1 MSASF
6 PLTAAEREAVMNFA
20 DGDPDENPWVAGKP
34 RQEEIDVVDYDPRWP
49 QRFAQ
54 EKARLKR
61 ALGPYAL
68 HIEHVGSTAVPA
80 LAAKPIIDIDLLVAD
95 PANEAGYI
103 PPLTALGYVHTI
115 REPSW
120 YQHRM
125 LRLDAPQINLHVF
138 AIGSPEHLRHRLFRD
153 WLIAHPE
160 DRQRYVASKRRARQ
174 GVNTMTDYN
183 RNKQETVRQIYA
195 KIFAALR
202 NSAD

>member
-6 PLTAAEREAVMNFA
+6 PLTAAEREAVMHFA

-54 EKARLKR
+54 EKARLER

>member
-6 PLTAAEREAVMNFA
+6 PLTAAEREAVMHFA

-54 EKARLKR
+54 EKARLER

-68 HIEHVGSTAVPA
+68 HIEHVGSTAVSA

-103 PPLTALGYVHTI
+103 PPLTALGCVHTI

-174 GVNTMTDYN
+174 GVNTMADYN